1 MAGKVKQQEYQPS
14 GEVKR
19 IVPLGNNEY
28 ADLFNHEGKTMHCKR
43 SDQSFV
49 DACTETDE
57 RVGGRVRR
65 DLTALQWFDVIEKM
79 DSNSKPEE

>member
-1 MAGKVKQQEYQPS
+1 
-14 GEVKR
+14 
-19 IVPLGNNEY
+19 
-28 ADLFNHEGKTMHCKR
+28 MHFKR
-43 SDQSFV
+43 SDQSFI

-79 DSNSKPEE
+79 DSNSEPEE